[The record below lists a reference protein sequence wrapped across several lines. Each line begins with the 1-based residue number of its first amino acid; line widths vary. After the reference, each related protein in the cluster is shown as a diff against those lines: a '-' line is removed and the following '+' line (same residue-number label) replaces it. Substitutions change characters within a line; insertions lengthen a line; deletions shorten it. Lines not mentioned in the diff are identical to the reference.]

1 VRGAS
6 LGALLGRRGAERLD
20 SDQRRAVTAPAGPLL
35 VLAGAG
41 SGKTRV
47 LTERAAALIARGEV
61 DAGALLCVTFTNRAA
76 EEMRSRLAELL
87 DGRAARRATI
97 GTFHSLCYRMLRQSP
112 QRVGLRPGFSVYD
125 QAEAR
130 ALVARALAETEAG
143 EELSARVSCQQIGQA
158 KARLLDPDRYRGL
171 RDSERV
177 RRVARAWERY
187 EELLA
192 ASNAVDFDDLLV
204 KAVGLL
210 SEPDLLERWQRRFDG
225 VLVDEYQDTNPAQY
239 ELVRRLVAAH
249 RNVTAVGDS
258 GQAIYR
264 FRGAEVRNILGFES
278 DFAGARVV
286 KLERNWRSSGAIVA
300 TAARL
305 IAHNALRHDTTMRTE
320 ADHGPAVVFDRY
332 ERVEDE
338 AAAAA
343 AWCRGHIEG
352 GTDAGEV
359 AVLFRTRRQAQ
370 ALEDALATLAVPY
383 RVVGGR
389 SLYEAAAVRDLV
401 AHLRLLANPSDQGAL
416 ARALQ
421 TRAGVG
427 RRSVALVL
435 GAGAERQDLV
445 DVCARAQGITGLPV
459 PAARSVERFA
469 GALGALRGA
478 GVAAAVEGAV
488 AELEA
493 ARGGDADP
501 DRRELLERVAR
512 QSRSYEQE
520 AEAPELAEFLAQA
533 TLEAGEGP
541 EPRARVTLSTL
552 HGAKGAEWQRVWL
565 AGLCEGLLPHAR
577 SPEGEALEEER
588 RLAYVGMTRAKR
600 ELVLSFARL
609 DERRRPKRASRFVAE
624 ALGEGLAEAA

>member
-1 VRGAS
+1 MHEERRPTVPQVY
-6 LGALLGRRGAERLD
+6 AL
-20 SDQRRAVTAPAGPLL
+20 
-35 VLAGAG
+35 
-41 SGKTRV
+41 
-47 LTERAAALIARGEV
+47 AAALCER
-61 DAGALLCVTFTNRAA
+61 
-76 EEMRSRLAELL
+76 
-87 DGRAARRATI
+87 
-97 GTFHSLCYRMLRQSP
+97 
-112 QRVGLRPGFSVYD
+112 
-125 QAEAR
+125 
-130 ALVARALAETEAG
+130 AG
-143 EELSARVSCQQIGQA
+143 EGFPETRADASELIERLRRELGHQA
-158 KARLLDPDRYRGL
+158 P
-171 RDSERV
+171 
-177 RRVARAWERY
+177 
-187 EELLA
+187 
-192 ASNAVDFDDLLV
+192 
-204 KAVGLL
+204 
-210 SEPDLLERWQRRFDG
+210 
-225 VLVDEYQDTNPAQY
+225 
-239 ELVRRLVAAH
+239 
-249 RNVTAVGDS
+249 
-258 GQAIYR
+258 
-264 FRGAEVRNILGFES
+264 
-278 DFAGARVV
+278 
-286 KLERNWRSSGAIVA
+286 
-300 TAARL
+300 
-305 IAHNALRHDTTMRTE
+305 
-320 ADHGPAVVFDRY
+320 
-332 ERVEDE
+332 
-338 AAAAA
+338 
-343 AWCRGHIEG
+343 
-352 GTDAGEV
+352 
-359 AVLFRTRRQAQ
+359 
-370 ALEDALATLAVPY
+370 ALEDALSALAVPY